1 VSLELLISTLALV
14 FQVIVIFSWLAV
26 LLSYFIYR
34 AQTPPIDLELGT
46 ATTPP
51 EVPTNPFSYTKHLLV
66 VFEVVEVQYVQH

>member
-1 VSLELLISTLALV
+1 MPKLSGLKPRLLIAHCTAVSLELLISTLALV

-46 ATTPP
+46 ATTSR
-51 EVPTNPFSYTKHLLV
+51 VS
-66 VFEVVEVQYVQH
+66 